1 MGSLS
6 SILAWKIPWTEEPV
20 CYSPCCCK
28 ESDATERTWACAFA
42 RAHTHTHTH
51 THTHAVPPWNF
62 IILDMKRLGDYLDPR
77 STPSFEDGKTE
88 AWEREASC

>member
-1 MGSLS
+1 MLKKSHGQRSL
-6 SILAWKIPWTEEPV
+6 AG
-20 CYSPCCCK
+20 YSPKDHK
-28 ESDATERTWACAFA
+28 ESDTTETKYLSE
-42 RAHTHTHTH
+42 HTHTHTH